1 MLLAEEF
8 FLDTQG
14 AGQWRLEGVGAD
26 VFLPQ
31 SILQASLQQAILLI
45 NFWQGLFSF
54 EGMSRLK
61 KENGD
66 SFRNVST
73 MIKQILDTEFDICLP
88 IFFLMK

>member
-1 MLLAEEF
+1 MLLAEEL

-14 AGQWRLEGVGAD
+14 ASQWGLEGVGAD
-26 VFLPQ
+26 VVLPQ

-54 EGMSRLK
+54 EGMSGLK
-61 KENGD
+61 KENKD

-73 MIKQILDTEFDICLP
+73 MIRQILDAEFDICLP
-88 IFFLMK
+88 TF